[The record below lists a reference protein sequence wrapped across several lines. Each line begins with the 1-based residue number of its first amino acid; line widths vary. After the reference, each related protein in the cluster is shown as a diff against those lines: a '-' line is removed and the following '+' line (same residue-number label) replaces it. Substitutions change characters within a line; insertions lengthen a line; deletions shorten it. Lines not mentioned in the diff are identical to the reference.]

1 MQLQCL
7 IRATVRA
14 LARFCADLPV
24 APHEESPTVLE
35 DGFLREGGMKTIVVF
50 LHGLTA
56 AWLVGALPAK
66 GGENGKDVAGGRAVN
81 CDDGGAI
88 MRALQKIRP
97 GETLF
102 VSGTCTEN
110 VEVGDRFHDIT
121 LDGGGVG
128 AISAPDP
135 SIDALR
141 IYGDQVTVRGLTIS
155 GGRDGINLRG
165 AMGAVIENNIL
176 ENNTA
181 AGLNIHRISWAT
193 VKDNVIRMNG
203 TFGIMVYENS
213 NARIGFTENAQPT
226 PNPNL
231 IEGNGSF
238 GIFVS
243 RSSQAD
249 IAGNT
254 IRQNVGNGIQVDR
267 NSQAEIGSNAI
278 DQNGGN
284 AVNVAFGSGVNLGS
298 GTTGRWQVQRNT
310 STVPNARFAL
320 GCTTGGYAAG
330 SLGLL
335 AGTLGAKIIAN
346 GCIDVTVP

>member
-1 MQLQCL
+1 
-7 IRATVRA
+7 
-14 LARFCADLPV
+14 
-24 APHEESPTVLE
+24 
-35 DGFLREGGMKTIVVF
+35 MKAIVF
-50 LHGLTA
+50 LNGLTA
-56 AWLVGALPAK
+56 AWLIAAVPANA
-66 GGENGKDVAGGRAVN
+66 GENGNSVAGGRAVD
-81 CDDGGAI
+81 CDKGGVI
-88 MRALQKIRP
+88 MKALEKIGP

-102 VSGTCTEN
+102 ISGVCAEN
-110 VEVGDRFHDIT
+110 VEVGDGFRHIT
-121 LDGGGVG
+121 LDGGGTA

-135 SIDALR
+135 TLDALR

-165 AMGAVIENNIL
+165 AMGAVIEGNVL
-176 ENNTA
+176 ENNAA
-181 AGLNIHRISWAT
+181 AGLNVHRISWAT
-193 VKDNVIRMNG
+193 VKDNVIRHNG

-231 IEGNGSF
+231 IERNANF

-254 IRQNVGNGIQVDR
+254 IRDNGANGIQVDR
-267 NSQAEIGSNAI
+267 NSQAEIGSNTI
-278 DQNGGN
+278 DNNNGN
-284 AVNVAFGSGVNLGS
+284 AVNAAFGSGVNLGS
-298 GTTGRWQVQRNT
+298 GTTGRWQLQRNT
-310 STVPNARFAL
+310 STVPNTRFAL

-335 AGTLGAKIIAN
+335 AGAAGAKNIAS
-346 GCIDVTVP
+346 GCIDTVPSP